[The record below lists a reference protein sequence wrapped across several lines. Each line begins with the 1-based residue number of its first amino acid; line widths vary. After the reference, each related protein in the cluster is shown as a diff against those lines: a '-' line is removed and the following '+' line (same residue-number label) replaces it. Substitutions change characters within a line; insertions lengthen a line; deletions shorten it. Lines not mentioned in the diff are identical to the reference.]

1 VRQLNPRYL
10 SGDERATI
18 AELYRAGTSM
28 RAIARALGRNPSTI
42 SRELHRN
49 TDPVG
54 EYRALAADR
63 LAVGRLARPRARRL
77 SGDQQLRTVVVELLG
92 KRWSPEQ
99 VAHELPIRF
108 PGQPTRHLC
117 VESIYQGIYDP
128 GVQVTR
134 PAKRRRRRRR
144 RHVQGLERRGRLSNM
159 TMIADRP
166 AEVEDRAQVGH
177 WEGDCIMGRGNRSAI
192 GTLVERSTRY
202 LILIHVPDGTSR
214 AEAIRDGV
222 TAAFAG
228 LPPHLRRTL
237 TWDQGKEMAFHEQI
251 TAATGTNVFF
261 CDAHSPWQRGSDEN
275 TNGLLRDYFPKGG
288 DLSGVTLEQL
298 HQVADEVNDR
308 PRKTLGWARPT
319 DLFTTHRVAAGG

>member
-1 VRQLNPRYL
+1 
-10 SGDERATI
+10 
-18 AELYRAGTSM
+18 
-28 RAIARALGRNPSTI
+28 
-42 SRELHRN
+42 
-49 TDPVG
+49 
-54 EYRALAADR
+54 
-63 LAVGRLARPRARRL
+63 
-77 SGDQQLRTVVVELLG
+77 
-92 KRWSPEQ
+92 
-99 VAHELPIRF
+99 
-108 PGQPTRHLC
+108 
-117 VESIYQGIYDP
+117 
-128 GVQVTR
+128 
-134 PAKRRRRRRR
+134 
-144 RHVQGLERRGRLSNM
+144 
-159 TMIADRP
+159 
-166 AEVEDRAQVGH
+166 
-177 WEGDCIMGRGNRSAI
+177 
-192 GTLVERSTRY
+192 VERSTRY